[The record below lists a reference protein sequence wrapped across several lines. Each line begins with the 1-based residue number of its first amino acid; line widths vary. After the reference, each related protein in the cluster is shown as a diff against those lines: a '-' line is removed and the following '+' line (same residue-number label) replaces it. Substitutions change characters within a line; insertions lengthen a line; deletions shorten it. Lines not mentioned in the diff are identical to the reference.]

1 MRVMKSLVKEIERL
15 GRVLVFLWME
25 QGMTNDEAQEAVLV
39 AIKKHVDANDKS
51 TFTTEN
57 LNECIMTLKGLLN

>member
-1 MRVMKSLVKEIERL
+1 MKQLVKEIERL

-39 AIKKHVDANDKS
+39 VIKEHLDANDKS
-51 TFTTEN
+51 TFTKEN
-57 LNECIMTLKGLLN
+57 LEECIFTLKNLLK